1 MKYTRNRVVRAG
13 LALSAAGILAVTAA
27 GCASDNGGDEGP
39 VTLNIVAA
47 NNPWLVSIKDHL
59 SEFEE
64 ESGITVNIEEFGN
77 EQLSDQTQVKLN
89 AKSTDLDVLILR
101 PLQELR
107 LYADNGWLEDITDRV
122 EDSGDWN
129 WDDFQESPRE
139 TVTVDD
145 SVWAVPL
152 MTEREIVYYNE
163 DLLAAKGLEIPTTL
177 EELETAA
184 AAINDPAN
192 GTYGVA
198 LRGALNAAVTS
209 FSGFLYSYGADWQ
222 DEDGASGIG
231 SDEAVEA
238 YEYYG
243 NLIRSYGPPGPTT
256 MGWPEASAIFAQGK
270 AGFYIDADSQAYVF
284 QAPSSSQVV
293 EQVGYAPF
301 PEGPD
306 GARPYNDVPWGAA
319 VSSFSEHKDEAWE
332 FIQWA
337 TTTASFD
344 TAMIEQSSPSPRASS
359 WENDEA
365 TSAFPAELIDI
376 VDLYGEIGV
385 GYDRPR
391 NIQVGLARDIV
402 GKPIVTS
409 IEGGDVAAAAEAASA
424 EYDEFLETDN

>member
-1 MKYTRNRVVRAG
+1 MKRNRVVRAG
-13 LALSAAGILAVTAA
+13 LALSTAA
-27 GCASDNGGDEGP
+27 ALALVASGCASQSADEGP
-39 VTLNIVAA
+39 VTINVAAA

-59 SEFEE
+59 SEFEDE
-64 ESGITVNIEEFGN
+64 TGITVNIEEFGN

-89 AKSTDLDVLILR
+89 AKSTDLDVMILR

-107 LYADNGWLEDITDRV
+107 LYADNGWLEDLSDRV
-122 EDSGDWN
+122 TSDADWN
-129 WDDFQESPRE
+129 WEDFQESPRE
-139 TVTVDD
+139 TVTIDE
-145 SVWAVPL
+145 SVYAVPL
-152 MTEREIVYYNE
+152 MTEREIVYYNK
-163 DLLAAKGLEIPTTL
+163 DLLAAKGLEAPETL
-177 EELETAA
+177 EDLEAAA

-192 GTYGVA
+192 GVYGVA
-198 LRGALNAAVTS
+198 MRGSLNAAVTS
-209 FSGFLYSYGADWQ
+209 FSGFLYSFGGDWQ
-222 DEDGASGIG
+222 NEDGTSAIG
-231 SDEAVEA
+231 SDEAIEA

-243 NLIRSYGPPGPTT
+243 NLIRSYGPPGATT

-284 QAPSSSQVV
+284 QDPESSQVV
-293 EQVGYAPF
+293 DQVAYAPF
-301 PEGPD
+301 PEGPA
-306 GARPYNDVPWGAA
+306 GARPYNDVPWGAS
-319 VSSFSEHKDEAWE
+319 VSSFSEHKDEAWQ

-337 TTTASFD
+337 TTTAAFD

-359 WENDEA
+359 WENSEA

-409 IEGGDVAAAAEAASA
+409 IEGGDVAATAEEASA